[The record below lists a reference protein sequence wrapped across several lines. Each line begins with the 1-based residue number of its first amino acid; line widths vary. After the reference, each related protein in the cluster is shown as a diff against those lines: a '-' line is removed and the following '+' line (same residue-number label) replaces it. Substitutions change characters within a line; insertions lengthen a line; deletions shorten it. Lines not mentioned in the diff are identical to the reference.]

1 MFSTGYS
8 RFVLQPLDVATWSW
22 LFPLRTIPDYFN
34 QNIYELCII
43 MFFCHKNG
51 IFNAGHKFKLVI
63 SSSKLIK
70 YEYHFLHFGNIG
82 HKCPFKLVNIIRIL
96 CYFFQTF
103 QIRNKQQNKK
113 VFTKAVTSIET
124 LH

>member
-1 MFSTGYS
+1 MNYAS
-8 RFVLQPLDVATWSW
+8 
-22 LFPLRTIPDYFN
+22 
-34 QNIYELCII
+34 LC
-43 MFFCHKNG
+43 FFHKNG

-82 HKCPFKLVNIIRIL
+82 HKSPFKLVNIIRIL
-96 CYFFQTF
+96 CYFFETF